1 MNLRVLGI
9 ECTAHTFGAGIAT
22 NSGRIESNVND
33 TYQPKT
39 GGIHPREAAQHHSQ
53 ASPKVIKRALQEA
66 HVSTG
71 DLSAIAVSI
80 GPGMGPCLRT
90 GATVARALA
99 SYYSRPLVP
108 VNHAIAHLE
117 IGLLTENL
125 EDPVLVYVSGGNTQI
140 IAFGSGRYRIFGET
154 LDIALG
160 NCLDVFAHEVGLGHP
175 GVPIVEKLAE
185 KGSRLLPLPYN
196 VKGQD
201 MSYSG
206 LLTSALTLWRNG
218 KQLEDVALSLR
229 EVAFG
234 MLCEVVERAVAQ
246 TRKREILLIGGVAK
260 STRLQEML
268 NEVAAQH
275 DATFHCVPPDLA
287 GDNGGM
293 IAWAGV
299 LGYRSGNE
307 VQLDESSIRPRWR
320 VDQVDARWRSNR

>member
-1 MNLRVLGI
+1 MNFRILGI

-22 NSGRIESNVND
+22 NSGKIESNVND
-33 TYQPKT
+33 TYQPRS

-53 ASPKVIKRALQEA
+53 ASPHVIKKALQEA
-66 HVSTG
+66 HISTN

-90 GATVARALA
+90 GATVARAIA
-99 SYYSRPLVP
+99 AYYSKPLVP

-117 IGLLTENL
+117 IGLLIEGL
-125 EDPVLVYVSGGNTQI
+125 RDPVLVYVSGGNTQI
-140 IAFGSGRYRIFGET
+140 IAFSSGRYRIFGET

-175 GVPIVEKLAE
+175 GVPLVEKLAE
-185 KGSRLLPLPYN
+185 KGSHLLSLPYN

-206 LLTSALTLWRNG
+206 LLTAALALWRKG
-218 KQLEDVALSLR
+218 ERLEDVALTLR
-229 EVAFG
+229 EVSFG

-246 TRKREILLIGGVAK
+246 TGKKEILLIGGVAK
-260 STRLQEML
+260 SRRLQEML
-268 NEVAAQH
+268 SGVAEQH
-275 DATFHCVPPDLA
+275 GATFHFVPSELA

-299 LGYRSGNE
+299 LAYRSGMTVE
-307 VQLDESSIRPRWR
+307 LEKSIIRPRWR
-320 VDQVDARWRSNR
+320 ADQVPVRWRIS

>member
-22 NSGRIESNVND
+22 SAGKIEANVND
-33 TYQPKT
+33 TYQPKL

-53 ASPKVIKRALQEA
+53 ASPDVIRGALKEA
-66 HVSTG
+66 HISAS

-99 SYYSRPLVP
+99 AYYSKPLVP
-108 VNHAIAHLE
+108 VNHAVAHLE
-117 IGLLTENL
+117 IGLLTEKL
-125 EDPVLVYVSGGNTQI
+125 SDPVFAYVSGGNTQI
-140 IAFGSGRYRIFGET
+140 IAFGSGRYRVFGET

-175 GVPIVEKLAE
+175 GVPLVEELAE
-185 KGSRLLPLPYN
+185 KGSRLLTLPYN

-206 LLTSALTLWRNG
+206 LLTAALALWRRG
-218 KQLEDVALSLR
+218 ERLEDIAFSLR
-229 EVAFG
+229 EVAYA
-234 MLCEVVERAVAQ
+234 MLCEVVERALAQ
-246 TRKREILLIGGVAK
+246 TGKREVLLIGGVAK
-260 STRLQEML
+260 SRRLQEML
-268 NEVAAQH
+268 REVGAQH
-275 DATFHCVPPDLA
+275 QATFHYAPPDLA

-299 LGYRSGNE
+299 LAYQKGITVRVEKSN
-307 VQLDESSIRPRWR
+307 VRPRWR
-320 VDQVDARWRSNR
+320 ADQVEARWRDSR